1 MLPSEHTDCLFLL
14 GGQDL
19 EMQTIRELLS
29 VHHIPYADR
38 QLRWDNAKVSCY
50 KEDIEKF
57 CASHPMGRIY
67 GIELANDLPSLPSSY
82 QSIDHHNELSY
93 RPSAL
98 EQVLHLLRLPV
109 ERRHQLVAANDC
121 RYIPGLQAAG
131 ATPEEIAEIRKA
143 DRRAQGVSD
152 EEERLAEEAIA
163 HHLKRRGRLLVVRAG
178 CSSFSPICDRLY
190 PYHSL
195 LIYTADEWVF
205 YGEGADRVRD
215 MFVDDYRQGKLYCGG
230 GPSGYV
236 GAQRGTYTES
246 EINEFVEQIKC
257 TYYV

>member
-1 MLPSEHTDCLFLL
+1 MLSSEFADCLFLL

-19 EMQTIRELLS
+19 EMQTIRELLAANQ
-29 VHHIPYADR
+29 IPYADR
-38 QLRWDNAKVSCY
+38 QLRWDNAVVSRY
-50 KEDIEKF
+50 AEDIEKF
-57 CASHPMGRIY
+57 CAFHPLGRIY

-82 QSIDHHNELSY
+82 QSID
-93 RPSAL
+93 
-98 EQVLHLLRLPV
+98 QVLHLLRLPV

-143 DRRAQGVSD
+143 DRQAQGVSD

-236 GAQRGTYTES
+236 GTRRGTYTES

-257 TYYV
+257 TDYV